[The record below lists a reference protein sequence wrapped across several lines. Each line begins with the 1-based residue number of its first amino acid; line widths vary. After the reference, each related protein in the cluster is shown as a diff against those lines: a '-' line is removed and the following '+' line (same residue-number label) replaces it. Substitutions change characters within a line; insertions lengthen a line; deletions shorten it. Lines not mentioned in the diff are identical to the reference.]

1 MEAVSPYC
9 TLLVA
14 TDGSP
19 ESRRAAAHALY
30 LARAL
35 GARLIALSVVDTHRA
50 QSLGIYYKEAVQEL
64 TRDAEAAVAETVAM
78 AKDAGVEA
86 EEMLAEGSP
95 GPQICRVAAD
105 RGADLVVVGATGKTG
120 LQEILLGSVSAYV
133 ADHAKRPV
141 LVVRS

>member
-1 MEAVSPYC
+1 MEAISPYC

-19 ESRRAAAHALY
+19 ESRRAAAHAIY

-35 GARLIALSVVDTHRA
+35 SARLIVLSVVDTHRA

-64 TRDAEAAVAETVAM
+64 AKDAKAAVAEAM
-78 AKDAGVEA
+78 AMAREAGVEA
-86 EEMLAEGSP
+86 EEVLVEGNP
-95 GPQICRVAAD
+95 GPQICRAAAD

-141 LVVRS
+141 LVVRG